1 MKKNN
6 LTRIIL
12 SIISI
17 LMIVIGFMKSEGNV
31 EILILGILGIISL
44 VVLDTQ
50 ATSMVGL
57 SEDNPKVKT
66 FKFLNI
72 FTIAIMILCL
82 VFASLSPN
90 KQLSITE
97 DNKTLVIG
105 LMSVF
110 MMFFGN
116 LSPKIPFNRYLG
128 LRLPWTVRDEQT
140 WKIAHRLVGY
150 LSFPIAIIMFIMS
163 FFFSGE
169 TVGSIGILSWIIIPG
184 LYSFVFYYKK
194 VKGLSQ

>member
-66 FKFLNI
+66 FKFLN
-72 FTIAIMILCL
+72 
-82 VFASLSPN
+82 
-90 KQLSITE
+90 
-97 DNKTLVIG
+97 
-105 LMSVF
+105 
-110 MMFFGN
+110 
-116 LSPKIPFNRYLG
+116 R
-128 LRLPWTVRDEQT
+128 
-140 WKIAHRLVGY
+140 
-150 LSFPIAIIMFIMS
+150 
-163 FFFSGE
+163 
-169 TVGSIGILSWIIIPG
+169 
-184 LYSFVFYYKK
+184 
-194 VKGLSQ
+194 